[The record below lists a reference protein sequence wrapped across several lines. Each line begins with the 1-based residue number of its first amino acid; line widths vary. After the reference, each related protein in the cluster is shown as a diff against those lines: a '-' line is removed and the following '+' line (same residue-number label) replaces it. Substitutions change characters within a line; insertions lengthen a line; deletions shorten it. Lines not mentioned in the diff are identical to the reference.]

1 MRATTE
7 SSKGPTVDFLSPPAA
22 PAYYGPDSIHWQVFK
37 NPVALGI
44 GGICAVLLEFADP
57 RIRSGVWDH
66 STFRIDPI
74 GRSERT
80 GLVAMA
86 SVYAPRQTAEK
97 IITGVTRMHHRV
109 VGETP
114 AGQPYHA
121 MDPEL
126 LNWVAATARYGFL
139 KAYVSFVRPL
149 TAAEQLRFWQEGE
162 GLGPLWGVTQA
173 PKSEKEFL
181 QMMHA
186 LAPGF
191 EPHPIN
197 QEFLEIV
204 KTTTSVEEV
213 PAFVR
218 RAVTRAA
225 VALLPPLVRERL
237 ALGKEY
243 DLRLADKLALKLI
256 GALVERRFDP
266 ASPPAQASERLGLPA
281 NFLWRSARERQ
292 RLLQALTEQ
301 AAVLDGKPIPATGIQ
316 HSRNLR

>member
-1 MRATTE
+1 MRTTTE
-7 SSKGPTVDFLSPPAA
+7 SSKAPKVDFLSPPAA
-22 PAYYGPDSIHWQVFK
+22 PAYYAPDSMHWQVFK

-44 GGICAVLLEFADP
+44 GGVCAVLLEFAEP

-66 STFRIDPI
+66 STFRVDPI

-86 SVYAPRQTAEK
+86 SVYGPRQTTEK
-97 IITGVTRMHHRV
+97 IIAGVTRMHQRV

-126 LNWVAATARYGFL
+126 LNWVAATAGYGFL
-139 KAYVSFVRPL
+139 KAYCRFVRPL
-149 TAAEQLRFWQEGE
+149 TPGEQSRYWQEGE

-173 PKSEKEFL
+173 PKSEAEFL
-181 QMMHA
+181 QMMNA
-186 LAPGF
+186 LAPNF

-204 KTTTSVEEV
+204 RTTTAAEGV
-213 PAFVR
+213 PPFVR

-243 DLRLADKLALKLI
+243 DLSLLDTLALKAI
-256 GALVERRFDP
+256 GALAERRFDP
-266 ASPPAQASERLGLPA
+266 ASPPAHASERLGLPA
-281 NFLWRSARERQ
+281 NFLWQSSRERQ
-292 RLLQALTEQ
+292 RLLK
-301 AAVLDGKPIPATGIQ
+301 AAGLGDAESGLQGAT
-316 HSRNLR
+316 